1 MRAGAALEVTAT
13 VSRRG
18 KVTDRALV
26 RVEFFSPGQ
35 PAGAEPYR
43 IAPATFDPGLHR
55 WVALVSSRGWPP
67 GTWRYRVV
75 AENAGTA
82 AGENLRGGSGDIAF
96 DLTA

>member
-1 MRAGAALEVTAT
+1 MQAGVALEVTAA

-18 KVTDRALV
+18 KVTGRASV
-26 RVEFFSPGQ
+26 RVEFFEPGQ
-35 PAGAEPYR
+35 SSSSEPYR
-43 IAPATFDPGLHR
+43 TARASFDPGLHR

-67 GTWRYRVV
+67 GTWRFRVI

-82 AGENLRGGSGDIAF
+82 AGENLQGGSGDIAF